1 MDSNNSPHHIGIG
14 EREGKVLSHLVHARN
29 YGLIHGI
36 GRSGNINDLQPKSAG
51 SSLLRALTTS
61 MIKNLLHSINY
72 SFVSELLLLPFATGM
87 SLTLCFLTLRS
98 EKPQAKYIIW
108 PRIDQKT
115 CLKSIITSGYT
126 PIIIEPLQHGDELV
140 TNIDAIKTQ
149 INAVGSDNI
158 LCVFSTTSCFAPRS
172 YDNVID
178 ISAICKEHNIFH
190 VVNNAYGLYCTKICD
205 MLNQSNKK
213 GKVDLVVSSTDK
225 NFLVPIGGALVYSAN
240 AELVNK
246 VAKNYP
252 GRASISP
259 ILDVFVS
266 FLEIGKNKYIELIKE
281 RKAKYN
287 VLWSRMENVAKKFN
301 ERLLCIKNNKISI
314 GMTLGNV
321 VKEAGTCKKEDITEI
336 GAMFYSRQISGVRV
350 VTESNKEYDIGG
362 YKFKNYGSSCE
373 KYTCLPYFTFACAI
387 GISDWEIEEFA
398 NKFEKIIGEY
408 IAKHKKKK
416 QKEVNEG

>member
-36 GRSGNINDLQPKSAG
+36 GRSGNINDLQPKSVG
-51 SSLLRALTTS
+51 SSLLKTLATS

-72 SFVSELLLLPFATGM
+72 SFVSDLLLLPFATGM
-87 SLTLCFLTLRS
+87 SLTLCFLTLRQ
-98 EKPQAKYIIW
+98 EKPKAKYIIW

-126 PIIIEPLQHGDELV
+126 PIIIEPIQQGDELI
-140 TNIDAIKTQ
+140 TNIQEIQTQ
-149 INAVGSDNI
+149 INTIGEENI
-158 LCVFSTTSCFAPRS
+158 LCVVSTTSCFCPRG
-172 YDNVID
+172 YDNIIE
-178 ISAICKEHNIFH
+178 ISTICKERNIFH

-240 AELVNK
+240 SGLISK
-246 VAKNYP
+246 VGKNYP

-259 ILDVFVS
+259 ILDVFIS
-266 FLEIGKNKYIELIKE
+266 FLEIGKDKYIELIKE
-281 RKAKYN
+281 RKEKYK
-287 VLWSRMENVAKKFN
+287 VLWNKMEIVAKKYN
-301 ERLLCIKNNKISI
+301 ERLLCMKNNKISI
-314 GMTLGNV
+314 GVTLGNII
-321 VKEAGTCKKEDITEI
+321 KEAGTARKEDITEI
-336 GAMFYSRQISGVRV
+336 GAMFYNRQISGVRV
-350 VTESNKEYDIGG
+350 ITENETEYDICG

-373 KYTCLPYFTFACAI
+373 KYTYLPYLTFACAI
-387 GISDWEIEEFA
+387 GISDWEIEEFVS
-398 NKFEKIIGEY
+398 KFEKIIGEY
-408 IAKHKKKK
+408 ISKHQKKNKK
-416 QKEVNEG
+416 D

>member
-1 MDSNNSPHHIGIG
+1 
-14 EREGKVLSHLVHARN
+14 VHARN

-87 SLTLCFLTLRS
+87 SLTLCFLTLRY

-225 NFLVPIGGALVYSAN
+225 NFLVPIGGALIYSAN

-301 ERLLCIKNNKISI
+301 EIP
-314 GMTLGNV
+314 V
-321 VKEAGTCKKEDITEI
+321 
-336 GAMFYSRQISGVRV
+336 
-350 VTESNKEYDIGG
+350 IGG
-362 YKFKNYGSSCE
+362 FNRFLGGV
-373 KYTCLPYFTFACAI
+373 I
-387 GISDWEIEEFA
+387 GIGIGITVCSIICFGIAFLSTYNVSFA
-398 NKFEKIIGEY
+398 TDLLSVMKIDDDSVWTLSKVIY
-408 IAKHKKKK
+408 NNNFILSLISF
-416 QKEVNEG
+416 